1 MIKCLIIQMLKPDSK
16 EKGVTGMRRVIQRTI
31 ITLGMTVAL
40 ISMSGCLLSIR
51 FQSFSKQP
59 TLPEKL
65 SLADEDSWSDEPVSV
80 DASEASTVTS
90 ISESAEEEIE
100 QEAESAE
107 KTEMAS
113 NVQESNEENVET
125 ESTETENTEG
135 TTADSF
141 VIPMP
146 PLAQ

>member
-1 MIKCLIIQMLKPDSK
+1 
-16 EKGVTGMRRVIQRTI
+16 MRRVIQRTMI
-31 ITLGMTVAL
+31 ALTMTVAL
-40 ISMSGCLLSIR
+40 ISMSGCLVSIR
-51 FQSFSKQP
+51 FQSLSKQP

-90 ISESAEEEIE
+90 ISESAEEEETE
-100 QEAESAE
+100 QEAESRE
-107 KTEMAS
+107 ETEMAS

-135 TTADSF
+135 TTTDSF

-146 PLAQ
+146 PLVQ

>member
-1 MIKCLIIQMLKPDSK
+1 MLKPDSK
-16 EKGVTGMRRVIQRTI
+16 EKGVTGMRRVIQRTMI
-31 ITLGMTVAL
+31 ALTMTVAL
-40 ISMSGCLLSIR
+40 ISMSGCLVSIR

-90 ISESAEEEIE
+90 ISESAEEEETE

-107 KTEMAS
+107 
-113 NVQESNEENVET
+113 
-125 ESTETENTEG
+125 ST
-135 TTADSF
+135 TTDSF

-146 PLAQ
+146 PLVQQ

>member
-1 MIKCLIIQMLKPDSK
+1 MLKPDSK
-16 EKGVTGMRRVIQRTI
+16 EKGVTGMRRVIQRTMI
-31 ITLGMTVAL
+31 VLGMTVAL
-40 ISMSGCLLSIR
+40 VSMSGCLVSIR

-80 DASEASTVTS
+80 ATSEASVLES
-90 ISESAEEEIE
+90 ISEPADEEEAE

-107 KTEMAS
+107 ETEMAS

-125 ESTETENTEG
+125 ESTETENTES
-135 TTADSF
+135 TTTDSF

-146 PLAQ
+146 PLVQ